1 MKHVTSVLCGLALA
15 LSVAPA
21 TRAAEGPG
29 PRKVM
34 YVIREEIKPAR
45 AAAHARAEEAYVRA
59 FRTAKAPV
67 YYVGLRAITGPTE
80 AWFLSS
86 YDSYEA
92 WEKENDAIAKNPTL
106 TRQLEAADEGDAGF
120 RTGTKQLLLEL
131 MPDLGYRPR
140 ASVQDMRY
148 IHATTI
154 RLRPGFGRAFE
165 EIRKLALAAHEKANV
180 DEHWVVY
187 QVVSGMPAGTY
198 MMLSGSM
205 SLKED
210 DTDPH
215 TDAFKEA
222 LGEEGRKKQE
232 QFNREAVISADTV
245 SFEIAPQM
253 SNVPDEWIKA
263 RPDFWKA
270 PAMKST
276 MTATEP
282 MAKPAVKP
290 AANQ

>member
-1 MKHVTSVLCGLALA
+1 MKHVTSLLCGLALA

-34 YVIREEIKPAR
+34 YIIREEIKPAR
-45 AAAHARAEEAYVRA
+45 AAAHGRAEE
-59 FRTAKAPV
+59 
-67 YYVGLRAITGPTE
+67 
-80 AWFLSS
+80 
-86 YDSYEA
+86 
-92 WEKENDAIAKNPTL
+92 
-106 TRQLEAADEGDAGF
+106 RQLEAADEGDAGF

-140 ASVQDMRY
+140 PSVQDMRY
-148 IHATTI
+148 MHATTI
-154 RLRPGFGRAFE
+154 QLRPGFGRAFE
-165 EIRKLALAAHEKANV
+165 EVRKLVLAAHEKGNV
-180 DEHWVVY
+180 DEHWVIY

-215 TDAFKEA
+215 TAAYKEA
-222 LGEEGRKKQE
+222 LGDEGRKKVE

-253 SNVPDEWIKA
+253 SSVPDEWIKA

-270 PAMKST
+270 PAMKTT
-276 MTATEP
+276 MKATEP
-282 MAKPAVKP
+282 TAKPAVKP
-290 AANQ
+290 AAKQ